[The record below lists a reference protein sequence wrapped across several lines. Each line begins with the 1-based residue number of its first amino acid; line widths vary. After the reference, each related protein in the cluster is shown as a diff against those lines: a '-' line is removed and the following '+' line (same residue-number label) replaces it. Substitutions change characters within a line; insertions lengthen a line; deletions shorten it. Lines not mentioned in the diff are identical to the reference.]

1 MMELTA
7 QTDNAFLSGRDELFV
22 IKLSNVFYMEADD
35 HYTHIYYGVDQHFL
49 VPYGLSAVEKACTV
63 HAGNPRFLMRLGRKY
78 LINLDRIGYI
88 NFVKGTLTLV
98 DLLGKSVN
106 LNVSKPVLRGLSNLI
121 QSNKT

>member
-22 IKLSNVFYMEADD
+22 IKLSNVLYMEADD

>member
-1 MMELTA
+1 MELTA

>member
-1 MMELTA
+1 MMEQSE

-22 IKLSNVFYMEADD
+22 IKLSNVLYMEADD

-98 DLLGKSVN
+98 DLLGKSTN
-106 LNVSKPVLRGLSNLI
+106 LNVSKPVLRGLSSVI

>member
-1 MMELTA
+1 MMEQSE

-63 HAGNPRFLMRLGRKY
+63 HAGNPRHLMRLGRKY

-98 DLLGKSVN
+98 DLLGKSAN

>member
-1 MMELTA
+1 MELTA

-22 IKLSNVFYMEADD
+22 IKLSNVLYMEADD

-63 HAGNPRFLMRLGRKY
+63 HAGNPHHLMRLGRKY
-78 LINLDRIGYI
+78 LINIDRIGYI
-88 NFVKGTLTLV
+88 NFVKGTITLV
-98 DLLGKSVN
+98 DLLGKSAI

>member
-98 DLLGKSVN
+98 DLLGKSTN
-106 LNVSKPVLRGLSNLI
+106 LNVSKPVLRGLSSVI